1 MVLVKK
7 WKIYHIFL
15 FSQIGVENVFDD
27 ILEKKAFVDYKNKQ
41 FLIFKNW
48 DFSRGFFCG
57 KIGQENVFDDIL
69 GRKKAFLDYK
79 KRSLKRRKIGIFP
92 KGLVHGFGQKIVYFP
107 FVFSFRHNMPGKCV
121 SRYSKSFTK
130 L

>member
-1 MVLVKK
+1 MVKK

-48 DFSRGFFCG
+48 EFFP
-57 KIGQENVFDDIL
+57 EVFFVAKQ
-69 GRKKAFLDYK
+69 GRKM
-79 KRSLKRRKIGIFP
+79 SLTIF
-92 KGLVHGFGQKIVYFP
+92 
-107 FVFSFRHNMPGKCV
+107 
-121 SRYSKSFTK
+121 
-130 L
+130 